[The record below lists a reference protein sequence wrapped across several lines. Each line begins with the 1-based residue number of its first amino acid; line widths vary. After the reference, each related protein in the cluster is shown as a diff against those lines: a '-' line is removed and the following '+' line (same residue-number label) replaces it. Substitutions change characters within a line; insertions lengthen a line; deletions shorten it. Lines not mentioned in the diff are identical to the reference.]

1 MLYTFTIR
9 SKDRVFG
16 DTSDYRITLPYNA
29 ELARADYWSIRVA
42 RVVIP
47 RTDYYAFW
55 YETTVMP
62 TIPDD
67 DLVSTSEYLQMHL
80 DFGTPCHGYDTELKG
95 AGTVQHIITNAKDL
109 SETNADP
116 LFESRPADAVE
127 YRIVRPNLSE
137 LRVQLFDKFG
147 RPAKGMKRADFPT
160 FVADQNTTLLSV
172 ETDLPDWLFVIH
184 IEATEKNVSQY

>member
-16 DTSDYRITLPYNA
+16 DTSDYRITLPHNA
-29 ELARADYWSIRVA
+29 ELARADYWAIKVA
-42 RVVIP
+42 RGVVP
-47 RTDYYAFW
+47 RTNYYSFW
-55 YETTVMP
+55 YETATSI
-62 TIPDD
+62 TAPDD
-67 DLVSTSEYLQMHL
+67 VLVSTSEYLQMHL
-80 DFGTPCHGYDTELKG
+80 DFGTPCHGYDTGLKG
-95 AGTVQHIITNAKDL
+95 AGTVQHYVTNT
-109 SETNADP
+109 SETI
-116 LFESRPADAVE
+116 LFEAKPADAVE

-184 IEATEKNVSQY
+184 IEATEKNLE